1 MQKNLNTLIATVR
14 LAMGIIHGKPQ
25 EVAKPTGLLDPNTTQ
40 APDVI
45 IKLYNQCRKDRAF
58 LENSDA
64 LVSLYEITD
73 GKSETTRAYW
83 KHADAFRQTVDSVEK
98 LLTPLPVTPSDVM
111 ALMYDIVALLK
122 DADTSTNV
130 ITETLIDI
138 KAEVD
143 QKATQ

>member
-1 MQKNLNTLIATVR
+1 MKKNLNTLIATAR
-14 LAMGIIHGKPQ
+14 LAMGILHGKPQ

-45 IKLYNQCRKDRAF
+45 IKLYNQCRKDRAL

-64 LVSLYEITD
+64 LVSLYGITD
-73 GKSETTRAYW
+73 GNSETIRAYW

-98 LLTPLPVTPSDVM
+98 LLTPLPVTPKDVR
-111 ALMYDIVALLK
+111 ALMDDIVALLK
-122 DADTSTNV
+122 DADTSTNA
-130 ITETLIDI
+130 ITETLIKLKVD
-138 KAEVD
+138 VD